1 MHKIFMVVG
10 NAWDLMGP
18 DVLLLQG
25 MMRVALR
32 QKVLEEAHVL
42 ETEQRNLVMRLMCDL
57 RHRWILALQA
67 RLGAVATRRPSLL
80 ALDTPSLAVVT
91 TSSTFSMASSLKSL
105 FLSRRSSN
113 KFTTGP

>member
-1 MHKIFMVVG
+1 MLDRSVIALFLLVDGKPYVVG

-42 ETEQRNLVMRLMCDL
+42 ETEQRNLVMRLDTRLSVGTDVQPCLL
-57 RHRWILALQA
+57 R
-67 RLGAVATRRPSLL
+67 T
-80 ALDTPSLAVVT
+80 
-91 TSSTFSMASSLKSL
+91 
-105 FLSRRSSN
+105 
-113 KFTTGP
+113 